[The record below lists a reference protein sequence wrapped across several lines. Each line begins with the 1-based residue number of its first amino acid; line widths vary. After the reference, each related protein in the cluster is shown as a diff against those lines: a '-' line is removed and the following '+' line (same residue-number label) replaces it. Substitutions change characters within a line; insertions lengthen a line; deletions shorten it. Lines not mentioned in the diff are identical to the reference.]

1 MLPAF
6 SAYVGAGMM
15 RLRNLK
21 VESTGFVL
29 PRQLAD
35 QDR

>member
-6 SAYVGAGMM
+6 SARAGDRMM
-15 RLRNLK
+15 HLRNLK